1 MPFKEQEAKSEYQV
15 IDGKKVHVFTP
26 EVEITLTNTESGKE
40 YMSDKEA
47 DDDVNNP
54 ETDTKQEHI
63 RRDVNVKIL
72 DLGLGTKSNL

>member
-15 IDGKKVHVFTP
+15 IDGKKVHVITP
-26 EVEITLTNTESGKE
+26 EVEITLTNTETGQE

-47 DDDVNNP
+47 DNDVNNP
-54 ETDTKQEHI
+54 ATDTKQEHI

>member
-15 IDGKKVHVFTP
+15 IDGKKVHVITP
-26 EVEITLTNTESGKE
+26 EVEITLTNTETGQE

-54 ETDTKQEHI
+54 ETDTKKEHI